1 MFKYGYNPALPIGA
15 WRSPASALAW
25 GARGR
30 RFKSS
35 RPDTTRPD
43 RFTKPVRSFLND
55 MTGSPSFPSINR
67 KALIAFVLA
76 LLAILAFCVGLLPVP
91 FTALLC
97 YPPGILLGIASLVL
111 GAQSLREIRQ
121 TAERGRVL
129 AVIAMW
135 VSGLMVLASVCL
147 LVFGILL
154 LPYIT
159 DFLQN
164 LWEQVAH

>member
-1 MFKYGYNPALPIGA
+1 
-15 WRSPASALAW
+15 
-25 GARGR
+25 
-30 RFKSS
+30 
-35 RPDTTRPD
+35 
-43 RFTKPVRSFLND
+43 

-121 TAERGRVL
+121 NGERGRVL

-135 VSGLMVLASVCL
+135 ASGLMILAGMCL
-147 LVFGILL
+147 LVSGILL

-159 DFLQN
+159 DFFQK

>member
-1 MFKYGYNPALPIGA
+1 
-15 WRSPASALAW
+15 
-25 GARGR
+25 
-30 RFKSS
+30 
-35 RPDTTRPD
+35 
-43 RFTKPVRSFLND
+43 